1 MPKILILLLALAGL
15 SACATGPRYP
25 TTGVA
30 SDLVPAEVSTHPG
43 AHREARV
50 IWGGIIVAT
59 RNLSQYT
66 EIEVLGYPLDSRQ
79 RPLTNRSPQG
89 RFLVHRPGYLEE
101 VDYGAGRRV
110 TVTGTLGDNL
120 TGRVGEA
127 AYTYP
132 LVEARDIHLWPTE
145 TQSDSGRTRFN
156 VGVGVIFSR

>member
-1 MPKILILLLALAGL
+1 MPKILVLLLVLGL
-15 SACATGPRYP
+15 SACASGPRYP

-30 SDLVPAEVSTHPG
+30 SDLQPAEVAASAGTFRG
-43 AHREARV
+43 SRV

-79 RPLTNRSPQG
+79 QPLTSRSPQG
-89 RFLVHRPGYLEE
+89 RFLVHSPGYLEK
-101 VDYGAGRRV
+101 VDYAAGRRIS
-110 TVTGTLGDNL
+110 VTGTLGDNL
-120 TGRVGEA
+120 AGRVGEA

-145 TQSDSGRTRFN
+145 TQSDGGRTRFN